1 MSYYD
6 SVRDR
11 SVVQMVRDALAWPD
25 NDVVAIFP
33 SGEFTRDVLTQR
45 CDALRDELVGRG
57 VRPQSRVAYVGNP
70 DACIMIAQFAI
81 ALAGGVPVPLPER
94 SSQDAWADLVSVTGA
109 SFVVCETGQ
118 RDRVASMMEDRGL
131 VLPVI
136 EVTPDGTL
144 VSPLGAQPC
153 SDYECTPSGLAEVV
167 LSSGSTGTPKA
178 FAFTQDVEYYFVSTW
193 LQIYG
198 EREGGRFLSVGL
210 SGCMHS
216 LLSCLL
222 RREVFVAYAA
232 PMTAVDFART
242 IERHRITDA
251 FVPPFILDDLADLY
265 VEGDIDFSSLQRIA
279 YAGQAMPASEKQAI
293 AQKIDCELVQFYG
306 NTESGLLA
314 CLGPDDHRSGD
325 VGILASAGVPFSNL
339 GTCIQVWD
347 FNTGEPLGAGA
358 IGRVMVRGRGVTRRI
373 MGADADFMVVDGWR
387 DTEDAGYLDESGRL
401 YVKGRACDALAGR
414 DGVLF
419 AIDIEGSVL
428 SHSAVSAG
436 SVQVV
441 ADAAGAKHVFAWVEL
456 ASGENLQPE
465 LFAVG
470 LARDCGI
477 SESLVHVTVLDEIP
491 RLPRPPYKVDK
502 SLLKGEA
509 LAVLNGTMSATA

>member
-33 SGEFTRDVLTQR
+33 SGEFTRDALAQR

-94 SSQDAWADLVSVTGA
+94 SSQDAWADLVSVTGV

-118 RDRVASMMEDRGL
+118 RAKLAEMMEARALD
-131 VLPVI
+131 LPVI
-136 EVTPDGTL
+136 EVAPDGAV
-144 VSPLGAQPC
+144 VSPLGAQSC
-153 SDYECTPSGLAEVV
+153 TDYECTPSDLAEVV

-222 RREVFVAYAA
+222 RREVFVSYAA
-232 PMTAVDFART
+232 PMTAADFART
-242 IERHRITDA
+242 IDRHRITDA

-279 YAGQAMPASEKQAI
+279 YAGQAMPASEKQTI
-293 AQKIDCELVQFYG
+293 AQKMDCELVQFYG
-306 NTESGLLA
+306 NTESGLWPAWGLTITVRA
-314 CLGPDDHRSGD
+314 MWVFLLRRAFPSPTWARAFRCGTSIRANRWVRALSGGSWCA
-325 VGILASAGVPFSNL
+325 VAASRAGSWALTPIS
-339 GTCIQVWD
+339 WSW
-347 FNTGEPLGAGA
+347 TGGA
-358 IGRVMVRGRGVTRRI
+358 IRKTLATWMHRG
-373 MGADADFMVVDGWR
+373 
-387 DTEDAGYLDESGRL
+387 
-401 YVKGRACDALAGR
+401 AC
-414 DGVLF
+414 
-419 AIDIEGSVL
+419 
-428 SHSAVSAG
+428 
-436 SVQVV
+436 
-441 ADAAGAKHVFAWVEL
+441 
-456 ASGENLQPE
+456 
-465 LFAVG
+465 
-470 LARDCGI
+470 
-477 SESLVHVTVLDEIP
+477 T
-491 RLPRPPYKVDK
+491 
-502 SLLKGEA
+502 
-509 LAVLNGTMSATA
+509 